1 MQKRKLENIEK
12 ILKKNSNLNV
22 KSLNKWRIVL
32 TERAT
37 SLDRKDENLSSK
49 ELALEKKE
57 QSLADKSKH
66 LNEREENVA

>member
-1 MQKRKLENIEK
+1 MEN
-12 ILKKNSNLNV
+12 
-22 KSLNKWRIVL
+22 RL

-49 ELALEKKE
+49 ELTLEKKE

-66 LNEREENVA
+66 LNEREENVTQWRLRSKLNLNVLVR